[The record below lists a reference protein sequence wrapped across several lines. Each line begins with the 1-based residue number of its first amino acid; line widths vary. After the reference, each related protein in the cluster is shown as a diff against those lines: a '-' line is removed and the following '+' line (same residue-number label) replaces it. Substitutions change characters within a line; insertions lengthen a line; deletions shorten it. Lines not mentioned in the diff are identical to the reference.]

1 MRLTALIVLAMLAT
15 PALAQPQPP
24 TEPWVID
31 RVTHLAVPQSIERL
45 AALNSLTAGNG
56 WFAAW
61 TKTITDYQTARAG
74 QPVTYL
80 DKAKAF
86 QACEVALGFMADDT
100 NPAMRQC
107 LAGSGYYN
115 FR

>member
-1 MRLTALIVLAMLAT
+1 MRLTTLTILATLAT
-15 PALAQPQPP
+15 PALAQPT

-31 RVTHLAVPQSIERL
+31 LITGIAVPQSIERL
-45 AALNSLTAGNG
+45 ALLNSLSGKPANAA
-56 WFAAW
+56 AAW

-86 QACEVALGFMADDT
+86 QACAAKLGNDLHDT
-100 NPAMRQC
+100 PMRQC